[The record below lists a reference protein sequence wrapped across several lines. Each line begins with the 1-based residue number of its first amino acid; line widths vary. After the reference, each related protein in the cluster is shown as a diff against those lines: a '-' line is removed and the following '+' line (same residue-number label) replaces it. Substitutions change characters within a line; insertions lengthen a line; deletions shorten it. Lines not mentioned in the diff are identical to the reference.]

1 MVQAAVRLGVAV
13 RLEPGYAP
21 DVLAVIGDAPTD
33 PALALVAGDA
43 LRLLGRESDALA
55 AFDVARGHVHS
66 AEEPHRRGPAP
77 GDDPASA

>member
-21 DVLAVIGDAPTD
+21 DVLAVIGEAPTD

-43 LRLLGRESDALA
+43 LRLLGRESDALE
-55 AFDVARGHVHS
+55 AFDIARGHVHS
-66 AEEPHRRGPAP
+66 PEEPHLRDRAP
-77 GDDPASA
+77 GEDGSSR